1 MRCAARVVRRVS
13 LALSLWLS
21 VAVPCGRSHA
31 RADDVRIESDS
42 AFQAYEVRSPG
53 TSVFQTRRRLVTT
66 AGFGWAHALADE
78 PDDTGRTP
86 RLTATVRLRLTQEF
100 GDTCL
105 VARALCVRAT
115 DPRDLA
121 AFQPLARDTWIDVPT
136 AYAEATGLPL
146 GLEVRLGRQLHHD
159 VMGMLRADAVRVRVE
174 PWDTVALEALAG
186 MLVRDTSLGGS
197 PAFEPIGAPRLDVNV
212 DPTRAPFIAAP
223 ITTPLVLAALE
234 LGRTPIVR
242 ARLAFREMRD
252 LASADATG
260 AHVEGGVL
268 ARRASL
274 SLASQPLDALRLE
287 ADGVLDLL
295 DTGPLTHRVIA
306 ARTGVSVRVSDAWR
320 VAARVE
326 RQVPR
331 FDPGSIWA
339 YFVTAPIAEA
349 QLDAD
354 WTANERLTFG
364 AGLRGRRA
372 ELGGQD
378 GEDVDLG
385 TEGRA
390 RARFGP
396 LGVGGSMFVWSGD
409 LGPMAGVLLDGT
421 LRVDRTLQLEARV
434 SVWHFDDANR
444 PDLYGTT
451 VSEVVGARW
460 QVGDATSALVELE
473 HAASRVVGHRFR
485 AVLALRV
492 EAWR

>member
-1 MRCAARVVRRVS
+1 MRRVARGMRRGR
-13 LALSLWLS
+13 LALARWLAFALGLAGD
-21 VAVPCGRSHA
+21 VA

-53 TSVFQTRRRLVTT
+53 TSAFQTRRRLVTS

-78 PDDTGRTP
+78 PDDDGRTP

-121 AFQPLARDTWIDVPT
+121 AFQPLARDTWVDVPT

-174 PWDTVALEALAG
+174 PWDTVVLEALAG
-186 MLVRDTSLGGS
+186 LLVRDTSLGGS
-197 PAFEPIGAPRLDVNV
+197 PAFEPIGAPRLDLNV
-212 DPTRAPFIAAP
+212 DPSRAPFVAAP
-223 ITTPLVLAALE
+223 VTTPLVLAALE
-234 LGRTPIVR
+234 LGRTPVVR
-242 ARLAFREMRD
+242 ARLGFRELRD
-252 LASADATG
+252 LAGTG
-260 AHVEGGVL
+260 PDGARLDGGVL
-268 ARRASL
+268 ARRAAL
-274 SLASQPLDALRLE
+274 SLASQPLEALRLE

-295 DTGPLTHRVIA
+295 ETGSLTQRVIA
-306 ARTGVSVRVSDAWR
+306 ARAGVAVQARDDLRVS
-320 VAARVE
+320 ARAE
-326 RQVPR
+326 RLVPR

-339 YFVTAPIAEA
+339 YFVAAPIGEA

-354 WTANERLTFG
+354 WSASERLSFG
-364 AGLRGRRA
+364 GGLRGRRA

-378 GEDVDLG
+378 GADVDLG
-385 TEGRA
+385 AEGRA

-409 LGPMAGVLLDGT
+409 LGPMAGVLLDASWRLDRA
-421 LRVDRTLQLEARV
+421 LRLEGRV

-444 PDLYGTT
+444 PELYGTT
-451 VSEVVGARW
+451 VSEVLGAHW
-460 QVGDATSALVELE
+460 QIGDATSALIELE

-485 AVLALRV
+485 LVLALRV